1 MNDMFLAIILMMLGM
16 AVFVM
21 TLKDEKNREKKLNT
35 SYIMHI
41 SGYVGGIGMFL
52 VGLLLITHFIK

>member
-1 MNDMFLAIILMMLGM
+1 MLLGI

-21 TLKDEKNREKKLNT
+21 TLKDEKNKQKKLNT

-41 SGYVGGIGMFL
+41 SGYVGGVGLFL
-52 VGLLLITHFIK
+52 VGLLLIIN